1 MVGFTVSMSDKTQ
14 SVIRAV
20 MELTIIALLLV
31 IYMGWTDYHTMVE
44 QNQQVKQ
51 NYELVKRKFIEDV
64 VGYDYCDRD

>member
-1 MVGFTVSMSDKTQ
+1 MSMNDKTQ

-31 IYMGWTDYHTMVE
+31 IYMGWTDYHSMVHE
-44 QNQQVKQ
+44 TKLMKMQ
-51 NYELVKRKFIEDV
+51 FIEDV